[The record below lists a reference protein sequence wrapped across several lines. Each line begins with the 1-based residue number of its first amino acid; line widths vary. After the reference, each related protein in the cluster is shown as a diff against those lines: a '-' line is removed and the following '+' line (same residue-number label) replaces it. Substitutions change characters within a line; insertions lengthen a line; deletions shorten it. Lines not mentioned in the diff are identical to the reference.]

1 MSSRPR
7 LSRRRR
13 VLTTAVVVGLL
24 PVSAAFAQP
33 RVTAVPPTRAT
44 APAAPAAATSGPGQF
59 TLVGHDPL
67 FGRGMNAALALYGTH
82 VYVGNRT
89 DGSPGHSHPGVL
101 VVDVKDPSKPKVV
114 SEITE
119 QQGGVSQTS
128 RELRVWPQQKLLMI
142 LDFDCSALLHRCA
155 SAADAAGSTASG
167 IRFYDLTNPAAPKLI
182 STYTP
187 SRTPH
192 EVNLWLDPARPAGRA
207 LLYMSTPTS
216 GTTRPNLIVTDIS
229 GARTG
234 VFKEITTF
242 NPNAEFPTAVR
253 DADDVRLHS
262 MTVTPD
268 GRLLHLAYLGGG
280 YLTVDS
286 SEVAAGKASPSL
298 KLLTPVA
305 NRTHW
310 GNPGAHSAVPVPGR
324 PNLVLMTDEVYG
336 KFGGVL
342 AEHGCPW
349 GWVRL
354 VDTSN
359 VSQPRVVSEYKL
371 AENQP
376 AFCKTPR
383 GSDPRTENFTSFSSH
398 NPTVVSSDLAFVT
411 WHSKGLQAIDLR
423 DPARPVSAGEFLPE
437 PLASV
442 TTEDP
447 ALGGGPDKVIMWSFP
462 VISDGLIYVIDLRNG
477 LYILKYD
484 GPLSGPVKTTGFLEG
499 NSNVG
504 QVLSAALTGAKPAAP
519 AAPTRPVPVG
529 PAPQQLPRTGTPT
542 GLAGLALLVVL
553 AATLLNRRRSP
564 HV

>member
-1 MSSRPR
+1 MSSLPR
-7 LSRRRR
+7 LSGRRRF
-13 VLTTAVVVGLL
+13 VTAAVVAGLL
-24 PVSAAFAQP
+24 PLSAAFAQP
-33 RVTAVPPTRAT
+33 RVSPT
-44 APAAPAAATSGPGQF
+44 APAARAAAAPAPAKAPAVAGRGRF
-59 TLVGHDPL
+59 TLIGHDQL
-67 FGRGMNAALALYGTH
+67 YGRGMNAALAVYGTH
-82 VYVGNRT
+82 VYVGSRT
-89 DGSPGHSHPGVL
+89 DGSPGHLHPGVL
-101 VVDVKDPSKPKVV
+101 VVDVKDPRRPRVV
-114 SEITE
+114 NEITD

-142 LDFDCSALLHRCA
+142 LDFNCSALIHRCV
-155 SAADAAGSTASG
+155 SAADVTGSLASG
-167 IRFYDLTNPAAPKLI
+167 IRFYDLTDPAAPKLL

-192 EVNLWLDPARPAGRA
+192 EIDLWLDPARPRRA

-229 GARTG
+229 GARAGRFT
-234 VFKEITTF
+234 EIATF
-242 NPNAEFPTAVR
+242 NPNAQFPSAVR

-286 SEVAAGKASPSL
+286 SQVAAAKPSPSL
-298 KLLTPVA
+298 RLLTPIA
-305 NRTHW
+305 NRVHW

-342 AEHGCPW
+342 ADGGCPW

-354 VDTSN
+354 VDISKVT
-359 VSQPRVVSEYKL
+359 QPRVVSQYKL

-376 AFCKTPR
+376 GFCKTPR

-423 DPARPVSAGEFLPE
+423 NPARPVSAGEFLPE

-442 TTEDP
+442 ATEDP

-462 VISDGLIYVIDLRNG
+462 VIQNGLIYVVDLRNG

-484 GPLSGPVKTTGFLEG
+484 GPLSGPVKATGFLEG

-504 QVLSAALTGAKPAAP
+504 QVLTGQSGVRRAAAARRGREGDALPAE
-519 AAPTRPVPVG
+519 
-529 PAPQQLPRTGTPT
+529 
-542 GLAGLALLVVL
+542 
-553 AATLLNRRRSP
+553 
-564 HV
+564 